1 MRYFILTEIVR
12 MELKRT
18 LFTVPTT
25 FNLET
30 YKFNDW
36 KLMRYFILIEIVF
49 MELKRTP
56 FNVPTAFSLVY

>member
-1 MRYFILTEIVR
+1 

-36 KLMRYFILIEIVF
+36 KLKRYFILIEIVF